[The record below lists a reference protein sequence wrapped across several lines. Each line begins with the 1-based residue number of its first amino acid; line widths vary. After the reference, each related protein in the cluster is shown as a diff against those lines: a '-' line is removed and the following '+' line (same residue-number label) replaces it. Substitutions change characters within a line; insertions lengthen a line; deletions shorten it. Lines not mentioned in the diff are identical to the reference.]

1 MNLSS
6 ELTVE
11 IVCLLLRARLARRA
25 MIHMCVYIYVYI
37 RFLRRQRHNYFTYR
51 DKVDLYFC
59 ENVHLIF
66 TFVKMSTQPVDIF
79 TKVKINFIASGT
91 TCVPHDDSISEKPAP
106 LLWNTHSHRTFH
118 FLRMWWDLW
127 QVSATVVD
135 NCCTHFSATVVDSW
149 ICKNSPASYRVAK
162 IHWIL

>member
-1 MNLSS
+1 MAAFNEFEQRVDCGDSLLAASS
-6 ELTVE
+6 TTGAPRNDTYVR
-11 IVCLLLRARLARRA
+11 I
-25 MIHMCVYIYVYI
+25 YIYVYI
-37 RFLRRQRHNYFTYR
+37 RFLRRQRHSYFTYR

-106 LLWNTHSHRTFH
+106 LL
-118 FLRMWWDLW
+118 
-127 QVSATVVD
+127 
-135 NCCTHFSATVVDSW
+135 
-149 ICKNSPASYRVAK
+149 
-162 IHWIL
+162 